1 VVPVSAMAVVV
12 GGEGASVAVT
22 WLANLCGSGAQ
33 IRNSLGGL
41 AVPLSY
47 LGLGPQTLVDPPFLS
62 FMVAS
67 SSCPSALFSH
77 ILLVCFTFL
86 LLPWVQQ

>member
-22 WLANLCGSGAQ
+22 WLANLCCSDAQ
-33 IRNSLGGL
+33 IRNSLGSL

-47 LGLGPQTLVDPPFLS
+47 FFGPQTLVEPPFLS

-77 ILLVCFTFL
+77 VLLVCLTFL
-86 LLPWVQQ
+86 LLPCVQQ